1 MTTLTG
7 TTPSTIDQI
16 LEKAPVLPVLTIDDL
31 ETAAPLAETLFE
43 AGLPVVEVTLR
54 TPVALE
60 AIGRMRK
67 AVSGMIIGAGTVL
80 VEDDLKR
87 VERAGAAF
95 AISPGGTP
103 ALYRAAARA
112 SIPFV
117 PGVAT
122 ASEVMAGL
130 ELGWQRFKFFPAEA
144 AGGVA
149 TLKSWLGPLPDARFC
164 PTGGIS
170 GHNATEYLRL
180 DNVLTVG
187 GSWMVPGD
195 AIGARDWPRIA
206 ALARDCVNLLNNGN

>member
-1 MTTLTG
+1 MNKD
-7 TTPSTIDQI
+7 IDAM
-16 LEKAPVLPVLTIDDL
+16 LSRAPVLPVLTIDDL

-60 AIGRMRK
+60 AIGRMRD
-67 AVSGMIIGAGTVL
+67 AVPGMIIGAGTVL
-80 VEDDLKR
+80 VEDDLKH

-95 AISPGGTP
+95 AISPGATT
-103 ALYRAAARA
+103 ALYRAAQQA

-122 ASEVMAGL
+122 ASEVMAGV

-170 GHNATEYLRL
+170 GHNAAEYLRL

-187 GSWMVPGD
+187 GSWMVPVD
-195 AIGARDWPRIA
+195 AIRARDWPRVA